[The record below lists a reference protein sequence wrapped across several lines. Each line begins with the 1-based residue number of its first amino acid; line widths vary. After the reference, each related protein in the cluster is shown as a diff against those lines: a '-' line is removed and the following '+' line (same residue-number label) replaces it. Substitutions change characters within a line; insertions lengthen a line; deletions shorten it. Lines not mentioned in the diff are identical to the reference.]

1 MNKAAL
7 IAAGS
12 SLAASFVIYNV
23 WQQKQQ
29 FYPTVVHISKS
40 SSCMAV
46 FYIQAFSIV
55 YLFAHIF
62 RSVKSKNPKAV
73 GHKLQCLDMF

>member
-1 MNKAAL
+1 MDKAAL

-12 SLAASFVIYNV
+12 SFAASCVLYNV
-23 WQQKQQ
+23 WDQKQQ

-46 FYIQAFSIV
+46 FYVQAFSIV
-55 YLFAHIF
+55 YLLAHIF
-62 RSVKSKNPKAV
+62 RLSDIANNTNLS
-73 GHKLQCLDMF
+73 D

>member
-12 SLAASFVIYNV
+12 SLAASCVIYNV

-62 RSVKSKNPKAV
+62 RLVKSKDPLAIGK
-73 GHKLQCLDMF
+73 